1 MDVFKIKR
9 VVVLNYIKKV
19 AISGIIVNDI
29 EKSMSEFTKLIIN
42 NAEVPIR
49 EVNEVLIDNNFY
61 IAFTFDLDTLD
72 TILLQDIMKLKE
84 GYELEII

>member
-72 TILLQDIMKLKE
+72 TILLQDIMKFKE

>member
-19 AISGIIVNDI
+19 AISGTIVNDI
-29 EKSMSEFTKLIIN
+29 EKNMSEFTKLIIN

-49 EVNEVLIDNNFY
+49 EVNEVLIGNNFY

-72 TILLQDIMKLKE
+72 TILLQDIMKFKE

>member
-42 NAEVPIR
+42 N
-49 EVNEVLIDNNFY
+49 
-61 IAFTFDLDTLD
+61 
-72 TILLQDIMKLKE
+72 
-84 GYELEII
+84 

>member
-49 EVNEVLIDNNFY
+49 EVNDVLIDNNFY

-72 TILLQDIMKLKE
+72 TILLQDIMKFKE